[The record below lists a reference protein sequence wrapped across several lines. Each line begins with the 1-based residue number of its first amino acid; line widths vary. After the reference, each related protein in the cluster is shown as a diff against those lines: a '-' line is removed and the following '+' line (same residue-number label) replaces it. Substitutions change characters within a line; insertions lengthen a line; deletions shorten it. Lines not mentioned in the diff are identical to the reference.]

1 MKPIAQ
7 GRSTKTLTIRL
18 NEGQIKAIKEQAQ
31 KKQLSQSEYL
41 LTLVEEDMNKS
52 QQDENL

>member
-18 NEGQIKAIKEQAQ
+18 NEGQIKAIKEQAY

-41 LTLVEEDMNKS
+41 LTLVEEDINKT
-52 QQDENL
+52 QQN

>member
-52 QQDENL
+52 QQDERL